1 MKQLSKRLTNLE
13 DKVPVRVA
21 TARDSKATPE
31 ECAAVYHKI
40 MSEARAMPDDGT
52 INGKKVNNVF
62 EAAREYFKLIKE
74 RPKRHA

>member
-13 DKVPVRVA
+13 DKMPVTVA
-21 TARDSKATPE
+21 TDRKATPE
-31 ECAAVYHKI
+31 ECAAVYHRI
-40 MSEARAMPDDGT
+40 MHQPCAMPDDGT

>member
-52 INGKKVNNVF
+52 INGKKVNNAHEVV
-62 EAAREYFKLIKE
+62 REYQIIMSGKAS
-74 RPKRHA
+74 R